1 MPRPGTANG
10 NDVAGSLRQGSR
22 NRLSPM
28 DFPGSTPFANQPPK
42 PTSSTSGDRT
52 IGNGNGSGA
61 PAARPFGRDLTGRF
75 SPTNPTGPA
84 DAPGPTQDADW
95 DQWPEGDWV
104 PGHGDSAPSSSWA
117 ASAGAIS
124 GAVAPG
130 VAAPQPDARP
140 VPGGDLEVTGEG
152 VGSSA
157 PEWPVSDPPRR
168 SGAREPV
175 GAEREVLLWQ
185 RWVRYFGAGLMGGAA
200 MILHAQVPHGGTWAP
215 LAVLALA
222 YGAVT
227 VMVAWFLGYASAETV
242 PPRLPALVMTF
253 DLIAAA
259 GTVYLTAPA
268 RDYDRMLV
276 LGLAVVQVAVVYYGL
291 SCALWG
297 LGGTAAAYL
306 IGSLL
311 LPPAVPGMPATR
323 LTVAVDTATFAFAG
337 LVLLYTFGTFRARM
351 NALRRFCR
359 DVEVGDLGG
368 TFDANGD
375 RRPDDLTLLARSVD
389 EMRQRLIEL
398 IGTDPL
404 TGCLNRRALETRL
417 ARDCRHARRRGVAL
431 AVLAVDVDHFKSIND
446 SFGHPFGDYVLQ
458 EVAEIMKE
466 TARDT
471 DAVARLGGDEFILV
485 LPDTGWQ
492 GATAFA
498 ERLRRNVDDHIFGDD
513 VTSLQVTISVGV
525 AVARA
530 VDDQPPEAL
539 LADADRSLYRAKSAG
554 RNRISA

>member
-1 MPRPGTANG
+1 
-10 NDVAGSLRQGSR
+10 
-22 NRLSPM
+22 
-28 DFPGSTPFANQPPK
+28 
-42 PTSSTSGDRT
+42 
-52 IGNGNGSGA
+52 
-61 PAARPFGRDLTGRF
+61 
-75 SPTNPTGPA
+75 
-84 DAPGPTQDADW
+84 
-95 DQWPEGDWV
+95 
-104 PGHGDSAPSSSWA
+104 
-117 ASAGAIS
+117 
-124 GAVAPG
+124 
-130 VAAPQPDARP
+130 
-140 VPGGDLEVTGEG
+140 
-152 VGSSA
+152 
-157 PEWPVSDPPRR
+157 
-168 SGAREPV
+168 
-175 GAEREVLLWQ
+175 VLLWQ

>member
-1 MPRPGTANG
+1 MEIPRFNSLSDKSPNALSTAVG
-10 NDVAGSLRQGSR
+10 DRIVD
-22 NRLSPM
+22 P
-28 DFPGSTPFANQPPK
+28 STP
-42 PTSSTSGDRT
+42 TG
-52 IGNGNGSGA
+52 GA
-61 PAARPFGRDLTGRF
+61 PKRPFGGEPSGRF
-75 SPTNPTGPA
+75 GVA
-84 DAPGPTQDADW
+84 AQGDAPPVCNGDE
-95 DQWPEGDWV
+95 WPDGDWV
-104 PGHGDSAPSSSWA
+104 PGRVDAKPPAEWA
-117 ASAGAIS
+117 AIAGAI
-124 GAVAPG
+124 GAG
-130 VAAPQPDARP
+130 GSTAAPDANTSP
-140 VPGGDLEVTGEG
+140 A
-152 VGSSA
+152 SSA
-157 PEWPVSDPPRR
+157 EARETSNPTNSSTHEWPVSDPPRR
-168 SGAREPV
+168 ALGESV
-175 GAEREVLLWQ
+175 GAERDVLLWQ
-185 RWVRYFGAGLMGGAA
+185 RWVRYLGAVLMAVAAAVLHTHSRGA
-200 MILHAQVPHGGTWAP
+200 ITWAP
-215 LAVLALA
+215 LFVLALG
-222 YGAVT
+222 YGSVT
-227 VMVAWFLGYASAETV
+227 AMVAWFLSYASSETV

-253 DLIAAA
+253 DLVAAA
-259 GTVYLTAPA
+259 GTVYFTAPP
-268 RDYDRMLV
+268 RDYDRMLL
-276 LGLAVVQVAVVYYGL
+276 LGIAAVQVAIVYYGL
-291 SCALWG
+291 SSALWG
-297 LGGTAAAYL
+297 LGGTLAAYL
-306 IGSLL
+306 LGSLVV
-311 LPPAVPGMPATR
+311 PPAVPGLPATP
-323 LTVAVDTATFAFAG
+323 LTVAADAATFGFAG
-337 LVLLYTFGTFRARM
+337 LVLVYTFGTFRARM

-368 TFDANGD
+368 TYDAHAE

-417 ARDCRHARRRGVAL
+417 ARDCRSARRRGTAL

-446 SFGHPFGDYVLQ
+446 SFGHPFGDYVLH

-513 VTSLQVTISVGV
+513 MTSLQVTISVGV

-530 VDDQPPEAL
+530 ADDQPPEAL